1 VASRVY
7 REECGAPGCDFVA
20 GPSRDQ
26 SRVQRIVDA
35 HRATGH
41 VLRAEEPKGRAP
53 VAGSATE
60 YRRQARERAERI
72 VPHLATYRRTI
83 RESGPQR
90 AGVTRP
96 AGAERAERARRR
108 QEREAQ
114 VAAILDELRSLLP
127 PSIAV
132 EPPPDRPW
140 AEELRGERWDTPE
153 QERARKRAAAQSR
166 RRAREKAAA
175 QRLAELSAELWSR
188 AR

>member
-72 VPHLATYRRTI
+72 VPHLATYRRF
-83 RESGPQR
+83 ESGQPGYVEPER
-90 AGVTRP
+90 GSYGDRSTRL
-96 AGAERAERARRR
+96 ARRR
-108 QEREAQ
+108 EQ
-114 VAAILDELRSLLP
+114 
-127 PSIAV
+127 
-132 EPPPDRPW
+132 
-140 AEELRGERWDTPE
+140 AE
-153 QERARKRAAAQSR
+153 
-166 RRAREKAAA
+166 
-175 QRLAELSAELWSR
+175 RLASLVDLAWR
-188 AR
+188 QPG